1 MAKMTVDEFYCKGC
15 GLCIDAC
22 PKEILAL
29 ADHLN
34 AQGYH
39 PAECIDQEACTA
51 CTMCY
56 VACPDGAITIEK

>member
-1 MAKMTVDEFYCKGC
+1 MTVDEFYCKGC
-15 GLCIDAC
+15 GLCIEAC
-22 PKEILAL
+22 PKNVLAL
-29 ADHLN
+29 ADRLN

-39 PAECIDQEACTA
+39 PAECIDQENCTA